1 MTPPHRTPAAA
12 CHHQH
17 ATRRLFQTVFDPMF
31 IAVYNLF
38 YTSMP
43 VLALAV
49 FDQDVKER
57 QSLTYPKLYTPGL
70 RDLFFNK
77 WEFAKAATYG
87 FITSL
92 VIFIVPYGE
101 EGRQAERRVVLR
113 RDPVT

>member
-1 MTPPHRTPAAA
+1 
-12 CHHQH
+12 
-17 ATRRLFQTVFDPMF
+17 MF

-70 RDLFFNK
+70 HDLLFNK
-77 WEFAKAATYG
+77 AEFMKAAMYG
-87 FITSL
+87 FFTSL

-101 EGRQAERRVVLR
+101 RLDVLAEMTDAR
-113 RDPVT
+113 